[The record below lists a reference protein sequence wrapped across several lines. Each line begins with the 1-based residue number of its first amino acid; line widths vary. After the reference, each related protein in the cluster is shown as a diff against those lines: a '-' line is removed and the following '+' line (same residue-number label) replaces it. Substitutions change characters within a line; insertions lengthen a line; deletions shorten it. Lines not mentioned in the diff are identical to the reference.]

1 MKMADYKLVY
11 FRGCP
16 NYLPAEELLRS
27 AGVKFESVCQDDLSN
42 SDPLKN
48 YSSPTLLIN
57 NKIVFGSEAVGGGC
71 SMPLPSKEELL
82 KILET

>member
-1 MKMADYKLVY
+1 
-11 FRGCP
+11 
-16 NYLPAEELLRS
+16 
-27 AGVKFESVCQDDLSN
+27 VCQDDLSN